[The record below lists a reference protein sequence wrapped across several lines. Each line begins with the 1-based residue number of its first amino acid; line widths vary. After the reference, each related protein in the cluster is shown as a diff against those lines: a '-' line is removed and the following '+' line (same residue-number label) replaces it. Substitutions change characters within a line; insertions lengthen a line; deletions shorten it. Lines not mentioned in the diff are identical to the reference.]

1 MSDLTIVCDSN
12 LVGIGPL
19 LEGVGE
25 LVRYDGRA
33 IDRAAVADADAL
45 LVRSIT
51 PVNEALLS
59 GTPVKFVGTATAG
72 FDHFDVAWLESAGI
86 TWASAP
92 GCNANSVVEYV
103 LAAILATDDYWGR
116 LQRGGVLG
124 IVGHGHVGRL
134 LAERARALGI
144 TVIVNDPWLH
154 EDVLH
159 DGQSLEAVLSADVV
173 SLHASLVHE
182 QPWPSYHLLND
193 ERLALMRDDSL
204 LINASRGP
212 VASDAALL
220 ARLERGGGP
229 VTVLDVWE
237 TEPVVNTRLLD
248 AVRLGTAHIAGH
260 SYDAKLNGTQQIV
273 AAMRET
279 LGLPAASAGEAQEQV
294 PVIQVPAGLGK
305 TDALRH
311 ALRQTYHI
319 EDDDLALREAL
330 RAPKQEHAA
339 AFDRL
344 RREYPRR
351 RELAGSTLQGN
362 VQDPSTC
369 WLAEAFG
376 CAVEDVTR
384 G

>member
-51 PVNEALLS
+51 QVNEALLS

-362 VQDPSTC
+362 AQDPSTG